1 MRAEVPRTPDRDR
14 VNRVFRPYAVT
25 QSSGGGMK
33 KPMLTDVEVPLTRLF
48 VDGDGVEWEVLE
60 VAGAEVP
67 AARGERC
74 LVFRSPAAVRRVWNY
89 PKTWTAMSAS
99 ELVDLSWNR

>member
-1 MRAEVPRTPDRDR
+1 
-14 VNRVFRPYAVT
+14 
-25 QSSGGGMK
+25 MK
-33 KPMLTDVEVPLTRLF
+33 KRVLTDVEVPLTRIF
-48 VDGDGVEWEVLE
+48 VDANGVEWEVAE
-60 VAGAEVP
+60 VDGAEVP

-74 LVFRSPAAVRRVWNY
+74 LIFRSDVAVRRVWHY